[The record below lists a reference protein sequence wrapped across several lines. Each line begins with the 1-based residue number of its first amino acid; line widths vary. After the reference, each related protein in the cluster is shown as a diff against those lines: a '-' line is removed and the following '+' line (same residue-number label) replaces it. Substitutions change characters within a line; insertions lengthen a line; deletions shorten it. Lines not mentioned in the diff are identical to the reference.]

1 MLTVSKI
8 PQESRTSTGMS
19 LNAFLPLLYPT
30 ISLYSTN
37 SLYSDFNKQVN
48 MDKNRAPLGSVYQR
62 GWLVVGD
69 DEARV
74 WNNVRFERE
83 AKKADRFE

>member
-1 MLTVSKI
+1 
-8 PQESRTSTGMS
+8 
-19 LNAFLPLLYPT
+19 
-30 ISLYSTN
+30 
-37 SLYSDFNKQVN
+37 
-48 MDKNRAPLGSVYQR
+48 MDKNQAPLGSVYQR